1 MRALWLVLALAL
13 LPLASPARAQTLA
26 QALST
31 TYETNPTLLAARA
44 ELRAVNEGVPQAISG
59 WRPNVVL
66 QGSVGGEATNTHLD
80 GDGDFGAGTGTGTGT
95 TSSSSS
101 SWTTQ
106 VPREVSLEIRQPIY
120 RGGRTA
126 AAVDSAEAL
135 VQAQRQLLKDT
146 EQTVLL
152 AAVQA
157 YMDLWRD
164 QAILQLRINNE
175 ERLRRQREA
184 ALDRF
189 NVGEITRT
197 DVAQAES
204 RLAGATA
211 DVIAAQGQLETSRAI
226 FRQVIGLEPVSIGQA
241 PPVQGIPDDKGTTV
255 TLALQDDPD
264 VVASRFLEN
273 SALADVRERLG
284 RLLPEVT
291 LVGLLLY
298 QEGTTTVGIENR
310 SAQIRAEVNVP
321 LYQQGTTN
329 SQVRQAKQV
338 ASQRRLEITEATRDA
353 EQEAV
358 AAWEALITA
367 RAQIVSFQAQV
378 QAAQVALEGVVQ
390 ENTVGART
398 VLDILDAEQ
407 EVLDAQVSLV
417 GAQHDEVVASFRVAA
432 AIGRLTAL
440 DLSLPV
446 TIYDPQ
452 VDYEKVRNAWFK
464 LTAPGVDE

>member
-1 MRALWLVLALAL
+1 MRASPAMSALWLFIALAL
-13 LPLASPARAQTLA
+13 LALSSPATSSTARAQTLA
-26 QALST
+26 QSLAT

-66 QGSVGGEATNTHLD
+66 QGSVGGEATHTSFDDEVLD
-80 GDGDFGAGTGTGTGT
+80 ST
-95 TSSSSS
+95 
-101 SWTTQ
+101 WTTQ
-106 VPREVSLEIRQPIY
+106 VPRELSLEIRQPIY

-157 YMDLWRD
+157 YMDVWRD

-241 PPVQGIPDDKGTTV
+241 PPIQGIPDDKGTTV
-255 TLALQDDPD
+255 TLALQDEPS

-284 RLLPEVT
+284 RLLPEVS

-298 QEGTTTVGIENR
+298 QEGTTTAGIDNK
-310 SAQIRAEVNVP
+310 SAQIRAEVSVP
-321 LYQQGTTN
+321 IYQQGTTN

-338 ASQRRLEITEATRDA
+338 ASQRRLEIAEATRDA

-358 AAWEALITA
+358 AAWEALVTA
-367 RAQIVSFQAQV
+367 QAQIASFQAQV
-378 QAAQVALEGVVQ
+378 NAAQIALDGVVQ

-407 EVLDAQVSLV
+407 EVLDAQSSLV
-417 GAQHDEVVASFRVAA
+417 GAQRDEVVASFRVAA

-440 DLSLPV
+440 DLALPV

-452 VDYEKVRNAWFK
+452 IDYDKVRNAWFK
-464 LTAPGVDE
+464 LSAPGVDE

>member
-1 MRALWLVLALAL
+1 VRGSLAKSALWPVLGLVLGLLLAL
-13 LPLASPARAQTLA
+13 GLPPLAPARAQTLA
-26 QALST
+26 QSLAT
-31 TYETNPTLLAARA
+31 AYETNPTLLAARA
-44 ELRAVNEGVPQAISG
+44 ELRAVNEGVPQAVSG

-66 QGSVGGEATNTHLD
+66 QGSIGGETTHTKFDDERLESNW
-80 GDGDFGAGTGTGTGT
+80 
-95 TSSSSS
+95 TS
-101 SWTTQ
+101 Q
-106 VPREVSLEIRQPIY
+106 IPRELVLEIRQPIY

-152 AAVQA
+152 AVVQA
-157 YMDLWRD
+157 YMDVWRD
-164 QAILQLRINNE
+164 QATLQLRINNE

-226 FRQVIGLEPVSIGQA
+226 FRQVVGLEPVSIGQA
-241 PPVQGIPDDKGTTV
+241 PAVQGIPSDLQTTV
-255 TLALQDDPD
+255 TLAQQDEPA

-284 RLLPEVT
+284 RLLPEIS
-291 LVGLLLY
+291 LVGLLIY
-298 QEGTTTVGIENR
+298 QEDTTTAGIDNK

-321 LYQQGTTN
+321 IYQQGITN

-338 ASQRRLEITEATRDA
+338 ASQRRLETSEAIRAA
-353 EQEAV
+353 EQEAT

-367 RAQIVSFQAQV
+367 RAQIRSFQAQV
-378 QAAQVALEGVVQ
+378 QAAQIALDGVVQ

-417 GAQHDEVVASFRVAA
+417 RAQRDEVVASFRVAS

-440 DLSLPV
+440 DLALPV
-446 TIYDPQ
+446 TIYDPV
-452 VDYEKVRNAWFK
+452 VDYDKVRNAWFK
-464 LTAPGVDE
+464 LSAPGVDE

>member
-1 MRALWLVLALAL
+1 LRARPARSGLWLALAL
-13 LPLASPARAQTLA
+13 LLLTPLPAARAQTLA
-26 QALST
+26 QSLT
-31 TYETNPTLLAARA
+31 TAYETNPTLLAARA

-66 QGSVGGEATNTHLD
+66 QGSVGGETTNTTFD
-80 GDGDFGAGTGTGTGT
+80 DEDVPSAG
-95 TSSSSS
+95 
-101 SWTTQ
+101 WTTQ
-106 VPREVSLEIRQPIY
+106 VPREMSLELRQPIY

-126 AAVDSAEAL
+126 AAVDSAEKL
-135 VQAQRQLLKDT
+135 VLAQRQLLKDT

-152 AAVQA
+152 AVAQS
-157 YMDLWRD
+157 YMDVWRD
-164 QAILQLRINNE
+164 QAILALRINNE

-226 FRQVIGLEPVSIGQA
+226 FRQVVGLEPISITQA
-241 PPVQGIPDDKGTTV
+241 PPLQGIPNDVQSMV
-255 TLALQDDPD
+255 TLALQDEPT

-284 RLLPEVT
+284 RLLPEVS

-298 QEGTTTVGIENR
+298 QEGTTTAGIENK
-310 SAQIRAEVNVP
+310 SAQIRAEVSVP
-321 LYQQGTTN
+321 LYQQGTTY

-338 ASQRRLEITEATRDA
+338 ASQRRLEISESLREAER
-353 EQEAV
+353 EAV

-367 RAQIVSFQAQV
+367 RAQIAAFQAQV
-378 QAAQVALEGVVQ
+378 QAAQIALDGVVQ

-417 GAQHDEVVASFRVAA
+417 GAQRDEVVASFRVAA

-440 DLSLPV
+440 DLALPV

-452 VDYEKVRNAWFK
+452 IDYAKVRNAWFG
-464 LTAPGVDE
+464 LSAPGVDD

>member
-1 MRALWLVLALAL
+1 MSALWLVLALAV
-13 LPLASPARAQTLA
+13 LALSPPARAQTLA

-66 QGSVGGEATNTHLD
+66 QGSVGGEATHTKFDNELIEPT
-80 GDGDFGAGTGTGTGT
+80 
-95 TSSSSS
+95 
-101 SWTTQ
+101 WTTQ
-106 VPREVSLEIRQPIY
+106 VPRELILEIRQPIY

-157 YMDLWRD
+157 YMNVWRD
-164 QAILQLRINNE
+164 QTILQLRINNE

-211 DVIAAQGQLETSRAI
+211 DVIAARGLLEVSRAI
-226 FRQVIGLEPVSIGQA
+226 FRQVTGLEPVSIGQA
-241 PPVQGIPDDKGTTV
+241 PPVQGLPDDKDTTV
-255 TLALQDDPD
+255 TLALQDDPN

-273 SALADVRERLG
+273 SALSDVRERLG

-298 QEGTTTVGIENR
+298 QEGTTTAGIDNK

-321 LYQQGTTN
+321 IYQQGVTN

-338 ASQRRLEITEATRDA
+338 ASQRRLEIAVATRDA

-367 RAQIVSFQAQV
+367 RAQIAAFQAQV
-378 QAAQVALEGVVQ
+378 QATQVALEGVVQ

-407 EVLDAQVSLV
+407 EVLDAQSSS
-417 GAQHDEVVASFRVAA
+417 GGRATRRG
-432 AIGRLTAL
+432 GRLVSRRRGDRPADRARPDAAGDHL
-440 DLSLPV
+440 RPADRLRQGP
-446 TIYDPQ
+446 
-452 VDYEKVRNAWFK
+452 
-464 LTAPGVDE
+464 

>member
-1 MRALWLVLALAL
+1 MRAGPVLSALRLILGLAL
-13 LPLASPARAQTLA
+13 LSAATLSFTGPAGAQTLA
-26 QALST
+26 QSLT
-31 TYETNPTLLAARA
+31 TAYETNPTLLAARA

-66 QGSVGGEATNTHLD
+66 QGSIGGEATH
-80 GDGDFGAGTGTGTGT
+80 
-95 TSSSSS
+95 TSFDDELIPST
-101 SWTTQ
+101 WTTQ
-106 VPREVSLEIRQPIY
+106 VPREIVLEVRQPIY
-120 RGGRTA
+120 QGGQVR

-152 AAVQA
+152 AVVQA
-157 YMDLWRD
+157 YMDVWRD
-164 QAILQLRINNE
+164 QAILGLRINNE

-211 DVIAAQGQLETSRAI
+211 DVTAAAGQLETSRAI
-226 FRQVIGLEPVSIGQA
+226 FRQVVGLEPVSIGQA
-241 PPVQGIPDDKGTTV
+241 PPVQGIPSDKGTTV
-255 TLALQDDPD
+255 ELALQDAPD
-264 VVASRFLEN
+264 VVASRFLED
-273 SALADVRERLG
+273 SALADIRQRLG
-284 RLLPEVT
+284 QLLPEVS

-298 QEGTTTVGIENR
+298 QEGTTTAGIDNK

-321 LYQQGTTN
+321 IYEQGVTN

-338 ASQRRLEITEATRDA
+338 ASQRRLEITESTRAA

-367 RAQIVSFQAQV
+367 RAQIKSFQAQV
-378 QAAQVALEGVVQ
+378 QAAQIALEGVVQ

-432 AIGRLTAL
+432 AIGRLTAT
-440 DLSLPV
+440 DLALPV

-452 VDYEKVRNAWFK
+452 IDYDKVRNAWFK
-464 LTAPGVDE
+464 LSAPGVDE